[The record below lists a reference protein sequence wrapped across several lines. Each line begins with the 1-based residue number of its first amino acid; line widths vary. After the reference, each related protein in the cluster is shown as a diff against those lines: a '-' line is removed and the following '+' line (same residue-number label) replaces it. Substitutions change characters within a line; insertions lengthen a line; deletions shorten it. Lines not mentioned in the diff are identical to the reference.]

1 MRLGTVL
8 LISALTVS
16 PALGAD
22 TGRSWIAWS
31 DKNVTRLIYGTPE
44 SEDAVISFTCTRAT
58 RQLTVVFGH
67 EPVGAKEGMRI
78 GMELFSEGGR
88 VTLDAAGH
96 RVQPYDIFF
105 LEAKTTLSPALRR
118 ILTEGKTLSVMVQD
132 GVEEIPLQGA
142 AKSAAALIE
151 ACGVTR

>member
-1 MRLGTVL
+1 MRPSTVL

-22 TGRSWIAWS
+22 AGRSWIAWS
-31 DKNVTRLIYGTPE
+31 DKKVTRLIYGTPE

-58 RQLTVVFGH
+58 RQIAVAFGH
-67 EPVGAKEGMRI
+67 EPVGAKDGMRI
-78 GMELFSEGGR
+78 GMELLSEGGR
-88 VTLDAAGH
+88 VMLDATGQGAQLH
-96 RVQPYDIFF
+96 DIFF

-132 GVEEIPLQGA
+132 GAEEIPLQGA
-142 AKSAAALIE
+142 AKAAAALIA
-151 ACGVTR
+151 ACG